1 MKVLNSTVLD
11 ISSTLTTSKKL
22 TSSESKVQ
30 RIIESKTTAA
40 MPITRDSSIFRKSN
54 DSVSQRMNQTIAMRT
69 TTSSTAVRKKT
80 ASIIVTAA
88 QSNLKDK
95 INFDNNTNRQTFIQ
109 KDALISNSTQSLF
122 HIDSTLETTII
133 PIIRTT
139 STLRR
144 RRKSGI
150 KTTLAY
156 TYSSNSVD
164 KKLNTSFTIVI
175 VPLILITIITL
186 IVSLYFIRKRK
197 SAEQDRLSEDSE
209 MRYLSSNE
217 I

>member
-1 MKVLNSTVLD
+1 
-11 ISSTLTTSKKL
+11 
-22 TSSESKVQ
+22 
-30 RIIESKTTAA
+30 
-40 MPITRDSSIFRKSN
+40 
-54 DSVSQRMNQTIAMRT
+54 MNQTIAMRT
-69 TTSSTAVRKKT
+69 TTISTAVRKNT

-95 INFDNNTNRQTFIQ
+95 NNFDNNTNRQTFIQ

-122 HIDSTLETTII
+122 HIDSNLETTII

-139 STLRR
+139 STFRR
-144 RRKSGI
+144 RRKSGR

-156 TYSSNSVD
+156 TYSSSNSVD

-197 SAEQDRLSEDSE
+197 SAKQDRLSEDSE

-217 I
+217 IS